1 MTGNGIESFK
11 ENRGPLAK
19 QHQLIQ
25 IVSVVLFWPQF
36 KRALLASLSLVNV
49 SLSCLHSIHFVS
61 LHSPS
66 QYLSC
71 LHSSNPF
78 LGFGIFGGFG
88 QCLLPC
94 LHSSYFIPLHSPSKF
109 LSNNEKKKLFSFSF
123 IQATLCNF
131 FPLLRTCAL
140 LTVGIC
146 FRKKCFLHLFL
157 YPVDLS
163 AI

>member
-1 MTGNGIESFK
+1 MALKALKRTGTFRKKKTSINSNRECCVVLASIQTRTIGIVIFGQRLLVLPALNPLCFTAFTITVSLMPSFK
-11 ENRGPLAK
+11 QPL
-19 QHQLIQ
+19 
-25 IVSVVLFWPQF
+25 SWD
-36 KRALLASLSLVNV
+36 
-49 SLSCLHSIHFVS
+49 
-61 LHSPS
+61 
-66 QYLSC
+66 
-71 LHSSNPF
+71 